1 MLEPGVEE
9 VVAATYAECAG
20 FGGSGE
26 GDLLYLAG
34 EFWCWPFICIRD
46 EDPRMLELDG
56 GESGVAVSCVVVE
69 GSGVDVSASCAGDLD
84 CRVCGVGVEDV
95 DVVGPCDAGETAW
108 EIALFVA
115 RENQDGDHLLAMV
128 SRGSAE
134 LCSGKSNGRAAGLVR
149 VIRAET
155 IISALITAVD

>member
-34 EFWCWPFICIRD
+34 EFWRWPFICIRD

-69 GSGVDVSASCAGDLD
+69 GSGVDVSASWSGSRRRGCRRTMRRWRDSLGDRAVRCA
-84 CRVCGVGVEDV
+84 
-95 DVVGPCDAGETAW
+95 
-108 EIALFVA
+108 
-115 RENQDGDHLLAMV
+115 
-128 SRGSAE
+128 
-134 LCSGKSNGRAAGLVR
+134 
-149 VIRAET
+149 
-155 IISALITAVD
+155 